1 MYSWLL
7 KIFLA
12 EKADDS
18 GIFTEF
24 LDRKNIWLCLINVL
38 YLSSATYEFL
48 RLSGNPSGSSP
59 ELSQIT
65 AILMV
70 KYQANAL
77 WSLKKFF

>member
-1 MYSWLL
+1 MYSCLL

-18 GIFTEF
+18 SIFTEF
-24 LDRKNIWLCLINVL
+24 LDRKSIRLCLIN
-38 YLSSATYEFL
+38 ATYEFL

-65 AILMV
+65 AILMM
-70 KYQANAL
+70 KYFKRVH
-77 WSLKKFF
+77 SGH